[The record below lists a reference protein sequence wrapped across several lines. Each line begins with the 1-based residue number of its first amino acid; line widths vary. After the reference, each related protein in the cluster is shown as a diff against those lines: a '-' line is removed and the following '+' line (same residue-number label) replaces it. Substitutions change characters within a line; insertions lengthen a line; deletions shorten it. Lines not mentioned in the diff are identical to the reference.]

1 MSQEALQGFDL
12 APSLFLSRLHD
23 TGLEPTHC
31 PLAVVPTDTVPIERV
46 MKGRTSS
53 RLCIRM
59 CWWSRFYRHLLFL
72 LSRSPIL
79 LVMRIPDGSL
89 PAFAWGSSPICPI
102 TGQRSLS
109 PSSSTRLSIG
119 PPYEELSPVGERR
132 AYHVPLPYPDGLG
145 PACSPVRMCP
155 R

>member
-12 APSLFLSRLHD
+12 APPLFLSRLHD

-31 PLAVVPTDTVPIERV
+31 PLAVVPTDIVPIERV

-89 PAFAWGSSPICPI
+89 PADLVGKF
-102 TGQRSLS
+102 
-109 PSSSTRLSIG
+109 
-119 PPYEELSPVGERR
+119 PY
-132 AYHVPLPYPDGLG
+132 LPYYRAAFAFSVFLYPHLYRPPLRGAFPGGRETGLS
-145 PACSPVRMCP
+145 CSASVP
-155 R
+155 